1 MSKSSFEDVF
11 DNVVSGTKL
20 IAKKVSSKA
29 SAAAENAKL
38 SFALGET
45 QKKLSEIKE
54 KIGDII
60 YSEYKNGAVP
70 DGVLEEYCKMLANL
84 ESDADN
90 IRQKQAELKKS
101 VLCPHCGKLNDDKN
115 TFCAECGERLNNEG
129 EY

>member
-1 MSKSSFEDVF
+1 MSKSSLEDVF
-11 DNVVSGTKL
+11 DNVVSGTKF
-20 IAKKVSSKA
+20 IAKKISSKA
-29 SAAAENAKL
+29 GAAAENAKL

-60 YSEYKNGAVP
+60 YSEYKNGTLP

-84 ESDADN
+84 EGDAEN
-90 IRQKQAELKKS
+90 IRRRQAELKKS
-101 VLCPHCGKLNDDKN
+101 VPCPHCGKLNDDKN

-129 EY
+129 EC